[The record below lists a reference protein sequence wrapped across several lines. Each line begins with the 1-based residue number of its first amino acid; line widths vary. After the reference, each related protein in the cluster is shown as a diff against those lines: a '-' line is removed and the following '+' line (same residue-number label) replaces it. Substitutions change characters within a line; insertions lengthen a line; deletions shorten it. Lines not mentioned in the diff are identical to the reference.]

1 VPDIL
6 KNLGLDVYALTD
18 ADTNEARTFTTYS
31 GYWAALAEHIDT
43 DFGGPP
49 FDALLTELEGRGLRK
64 LSSKPASCSDDELR
78 SVLLNA
84 WSSELALYDVDLDN
98 AERLWLANQW
108 AQVKSYYATSRAG
121 TAWLLARNGNAPENH
136 TKLLRAISAD
146 ITGMQLYPSPWALC
160 CTGRYPDPSYDG
172 FPSKP
177 GWISNLAA
185 DADRHDRTAMILR
198 TTREREVERLVD
210 VAKKKE
216 RRKKA
221 RTGEQQRQDDALV
234 ATTVFDFTW
243 RMRTRS
249 NYGDPA
255 MFYVGTLSADRAR
268 DYAVSLR
275 TFTSATMFLF
285 EAMVSE
291 KARKLVTETAV
302 HFTSRDRAK
311 IADQVLVPRLKALGL
326 I

>member
-1 VPDIL
+1 ML
-6 KNLGLDVYALTD
+6 KSLGLDVYALTD
-18 ADTNEARTFTTYS
+18 SDTDEARTFTTYS
-31 GYWAALAEHIDT
+31 GYWAALAEHVDT
-43 DFGGPP
+43 DFGNPS
-49 FDALLTELEGRGLRK
+49 FDTLLEELDGRGLTR
-64 LSSKPASCSDDELR
+64 LASKPAACGDAELR

-108 AQVKSYYATSRAG
+108 AQVKSYYATSRAA

-146 ITGMQLYPSPWALC
+146 ITGMQLYPSPWSLC
-160 CTGRYPDPSYDG
+160 CSMRHPNPSYLG
-172 FPSKP
+172 FPAEP
-177 GWISNLAA
+177 GWISNLSAS
-185 DADRHDRTAMILR
+185 ADRYDRTAMMLR
-198 TTREREVERLVD
+198 TTREREVERLVEA
-210 VAKKKE
+210 VKKRE

-221 RTGEQQRQDDALV
+221 RKGEHQRQDDALT

-268 DYAVSLR
+268 DYAVALR

-285 EAMVSE
+285 EAMVSQ
-291 KARKLVTETAV
+291 KARKLVTDTAV

-311 IADQVLVPRLKALGL
+311 IADGVLVPRLKALGL